1 MSDEDTGIL
10 QGPRR
15 QSKGKGRAS
24 SASNPPASP
33 SRAPPT
39 PGASQP
45 PLGTAGRAGLEQNS
59 GFTVAAA
66 DAAANELQ
74 SVRDFAAA
82 NPDDFA
88 GSEHDD
94 ELRTQ
99 PAEAAAA
106 SAPEAAATPAA
117 TAAAAA
123 IEAATNPAAAGGAGR
138 LALLD
143 QADNDG
149 AAPGFQTAAARGLGP
164 AARRPG
170 AERPRTDTL
179 GRHAPFH
186 AGPIRHLV
194 ALHHELRH
202 R

>member
-24 SASNPPASP
+24 SASNPPTSP

-59 GFTVAAA
+59 GFTAAA

-82 NPDDFA
+82 NPADFA
-88 GSEHDD
+88 GAEHD
-94 ELRTQ
+94 E
-99 PAEAAAA
+99 PNMM
-106 SAPEAAATPAA
+106 S
-117 TAAAAA
+117 
-123 IEAATNPAAAGGAGR
+123 
-138 LALLD
+138 
-143 QADNDG
+143 
-149 AAPGFQTAAARGLGP
+149 F
-164 AARRPG
+164 
-170 AERPRTDTL
+170 
-179 GRHAPFH
+179 
-186 AGPIRHLV
+186 
-194 ALHHELRH
+194 
-202 R
+202 

>member
-1 MSDEDTGIL
+1 M
-10 QGPRR
+10 
-15 QSKGKGRAS
+15 
-24 SASNPPASP
+24 
-33 SRAPPT
+33 
-39 PGASQP
+39 
-45 PLGTAGRAGLEQNS
+45 
-59 GFTVAAA
+59 AAA
-66 DAAANELQ
+66 DAVAHESQ
-74 SVRDFAAA
+74 SVRDFADA
-82 NPDDFA
+82 NPGVFA
-88 GSEHDD
+88 GAEHDD

-123 IEAATNPAAAGGAGR
+123 IEAATNPADAGGAGR

-149 AAPGFQTAAARGLGP
+149 AAPGFQTAAARGLGPPRAAP

>member
-1 MSDEDTGIL
+1 MSDED
-10 QGPRR
+10 
-15 QSKGKGRAS
+15 
-24 SASNPPASP
+24 SNPPAS
-33 SRAPPT
+33 

-45 PLGTAGRAGLEQNS
+45 PLGTSSQADLDPQGVMNS
-59 GFTVAAA
+59 ELMDAA
-66 DAAANELQ
+66 DAAAEASQ
-74 SVRDFAAA
+74 SVHDFAEA
-82 NPDDFA
+82 NPGVFA
-88 GSEHDD
+88 GADHDD
-94 ELRTQ
+94 
-99 PAEAAAA
+99 EAAAA
-106 SAPEAAATPAA
+106 SGPEAATTPAA
-117 TAAAAA
+117 AAAAAA

-138 LALLD
+138 LAPID

-149 AAPGFQTAAARGLGP
+149 AAPGFQTAAARGLEPPPAGP